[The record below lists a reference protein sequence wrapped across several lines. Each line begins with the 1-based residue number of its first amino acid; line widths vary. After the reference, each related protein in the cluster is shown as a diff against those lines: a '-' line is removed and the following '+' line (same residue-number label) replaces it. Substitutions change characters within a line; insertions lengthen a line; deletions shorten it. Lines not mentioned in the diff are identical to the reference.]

1 MTKKEKAVA
10 HRIHDLIEEKFHG
23 DSLGNAIVVAARK
36 ADIQVSLLCAILEQ
50 ETGFKNVY
58 GHDGVRNPIKSPPTG
73 LLRVTKDNYAE
84 YLRHRRNNE
93 GMQGVGPMQLTW
105 WEFQDLADRHGGC
118 WNPTVNIEVG
128 AGIIAGLI
136 KQHGKT
142 AGIAAYNGS
151 GSAAQAYARSVL
163 SKARKWHGWL
173 T

>member
-1 MTKKEKAVA
+1 MTKKEKALA
-10 HRIHDLIEEKFHG
+10 HRIHDLIEEKFQG
-23 DSLGNAIVVAARK
+23 DAIANAIVIAARK

-50 ETGFKNVY
+50 ETEFKNVY
-58 GHDGVRNPIKSPPTG
+58 GHDGVRNPIKSPPGG
-73 LLRVTKDNYAE
+73 LLRVTRENYVV
-84 YLRHRRNNE
+84 YLKHRRNNE

-105 WEFQDLADRHGGC
+105 WEFQDRADKLGGC
-118 WNPTVNIEVG
+118 WNPTINIEVG
-128 AGIIAGLI
+128 AQIIADLI